1 MLLCI
6 FMKKTQKRKRNFIDI
21 VLLLFAA
28 YLLFSTNWADVD
40 KFSQLLL
47 LMYSLCVVLR
57 IGNIMKVKQ
66 KELAIKEKQKE
77 QIEQE
82 QNAQLIEDAVEQP
95 QQKIDLQKQTKE

>member
-6 FMKKTQKRKRNFIDI
+6 FMKKAQKRNFIDI

-28 YLLFSTNWADVD
+28 YLLFTTNWADVD

-47 LMYSLCVVLR
+47 LMYALCVVLR
-57 IGNIMKVKQ
+57 ISNIMKAKR

-82 QNAQLIEDAVEQP
+82 QNVQLTENSAQQP
-95 QQKIDLQKQTKE
+95 QQNVNLQKQTKE